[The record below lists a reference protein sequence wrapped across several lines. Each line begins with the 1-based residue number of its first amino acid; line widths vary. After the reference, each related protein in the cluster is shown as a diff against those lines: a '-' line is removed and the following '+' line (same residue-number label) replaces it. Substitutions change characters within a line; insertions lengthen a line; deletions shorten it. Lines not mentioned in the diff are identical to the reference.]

1 MSHRGVKQARVGRC
15 SRVVG
20 GASRGSCGRLGR
32 PLRRRA
38 AGGTPFA
45 LPAATPTRARIG
57 CTSGRPRGPRL
68 TARRPATAYASPS
81 LDVSVYCKRRTE
93 DAAMARP
100 VRPRLQH
107 FGLVPV
113 LRWSQFVA
121 TGQSECFARL
131 GVWARAD
138 PPPALRPAPL
148 SCVCV
153 RVPACV
159 CACACV
165 LVGSCACVRARP
177 RQAVAA
183 DPFAI
188 EQCPIGFRFHAVTD
202 TTSSVCQRQTVCDYG
217 PTPARHSAR
226 VASKLLATQ

>member
-20 GASRGSCGRLGR
+20 GAPRGSCGRLRR

-38 AGGTPFA
+38 AAGTPFA
-45 LPAATPTRARIG
+45 LLAATPTRAPIG

-100 VRPRLQH
+100 VRPRLPH
-107 FGLVPV
+107 IWFGASAALVA
-113 LRWSQFVA
+113 FVA

-153 RVPACV
+153 RVRACA

-177 RQAVAA
+177 RQAVVA

-188 EQCPIGFRFHAVTD
+188 EQCPIGFRFHAVTARTPYKIAEPILAD
-202 TTSSVCQRQTVCDYG
+202 PSVPPPIR
-217 PTPARHSAR
+217 AR
-226 VASKLLATQ
+226 